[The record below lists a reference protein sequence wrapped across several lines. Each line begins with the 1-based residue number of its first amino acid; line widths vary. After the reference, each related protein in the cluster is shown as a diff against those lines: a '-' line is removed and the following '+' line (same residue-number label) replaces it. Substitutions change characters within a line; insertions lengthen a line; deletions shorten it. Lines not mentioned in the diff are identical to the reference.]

1 MKTVSIGD
9 THGMAVVD
17 SVMKIIDNFDKFIFV
32 GDYVDSFDVDDH
44 SMKTNLLDL
53 IELKSKYPEKV
64 VLLWGNH
71 DIHYLLGKDYY
82 CSGYRPGMRKVFH
95 TIFQE
100 NEKLFQFSYQSG
112 DYIWT
117 HAGITEFWF
126 EKKFRTGNIELT
138 IADLLNEAFTLRYPP
153 LFDIGYNREGR
164 QRTGGPLWC
173 DKAELISGPLK
184 GYNQIVGHNRVEE
197 VEILWTGDKKII
209 LIDVLEN
216 NEEVDGGCFF
226 YLVLN
231 NKKLATKP

>member
-9 THGMAVVD
+9 THGMAVVE
-17 SVMKIIDNFDKFIFV
+17 SVMKIIDNFDKFIFL
-32 GDYVDSFDVDDH
+32 GDYVDSFDVENQ
-44 SMKTNLLDL
+44 SMKKNLLDL
-53 IELKSKYPEKV
+53 IELKSKYMEKV

-71 DIHYLLGKDYY
+71 DIHYLLGKEYY
-82 CSGYRPGMRKVFH
+82 CTGYRPGMRKFFH

-100 NEKLFQFSYQSG
+100 NEKLFQFSCQAG

-126 EKKFRTGNIELT
+126 EKRLRAGKADERS
-138 IADLLNEAFTLRYPP
+138 IADTLNEAFGLRYPP
-153 LFDIGYNREGR
+153 LFDIGYRREGK

-197 VEILWTGDKKII
+197 FEIFWTGDKKVI
-209 LIDVLEN
+209 LIDLLEN
-216 NEEVDGGCFF
+216 NEEVDAGSF
-226 YLVLN
+226 YYIEI
-231 NKKLATKP
+231 